1 MNASQGT
8 RLIAGQ
14 IAGLLRTVDAAAYA
28 RPIAL
33 FEGSTLGQHVRHI
46 VDFYHCLLRGIDQG
60 CVDYSARERD
70 PLVER
75 DPVEALRSLDEICRR
90 VERLPET
97 KPVEVQADFSADRRE
112 GRSRLQSTVGR
123 ELLFAYDHAVHHLAI
138 IRIGI
143 RADFPHLK
151 VAEELGVAPAT
162 LKYREK
168 TEERNSGRAQEPK
181 EYPGSNI

>member
-8 RLIAGQ
+8 QLIAGQ
-14 IAGLLRTVDAAAYA
+14 IAGLLAMVDAAAYA
-28 RPIAL
+28 RPIPL

-46 VDFYHCLLRGIDQG
+46 VDFYHCLLRGIDKG
-60 CVDYSARERD
+60 CIDYSDRERN
-70 PLVER
+70 PLVEQNP
-75 DPVEALRSLDEICRR
+75 DQALRSLDEICRL

-97 KPVEVQADFSADRRE
+97 QPVEVRADFSTDRRE
-112 GRSRLQSTVGR
+112 GRPRLQSTVGR

-143 RADFPHLK
+143 RAAYPHLK

-162 LKYREK
+162 LKYRGERK
-168 TEERNSGRAQEPK
+168 NRRTEEP
-181 EYPGSNI
+181 

>member
-8 RLIAGQ
+8 QLIAGQ

-46 VDFYHCLLRGIDQG
+46 VDFYQCLLRGIDSG
-60 CVDYSARERD
+60 CIDYSDRERN

-75 DPVEALRSLDEICRR
+75 DPGYALRSLDEICRQ
-90 VERLPET
+90 VGQLPET
-97 KPVEVQADFSADRRE
+97 HAVEVWADFSADRHER
-112 GRSRLQSTVGR
+112 RPRLQSTVGR

-143 RADFPHLK
+143 KATFPHLS

-162 LKYREK
+162 LKHRE
-168 TEERNSGRAQEPK
+168 EPK
-181 EYPGSNI
+181 NGGGQEQGNGKSRFR